1 MNAIL
6 FDANECVGCKACV
19 YACAE
24 ANGLPDTD
32 KEVLSEHRFTA
43 LEVIDEDEEQYV
55 RRMCMH
61 CVEPSCA
68 SACPVGALKKTK
80 LGPVVYDFD
89 KCIGCRYCMVA
100 CPFNVPRYEWD
111 SMTPRIR
118 KCQMCRDRVAEGKQT
133 ACAEA
138 CPTGATTFGERS
150 ELIAEAWRRIDSNP
164 DSYAR
169 HVYGEKEA
177 GGTCVLIIGPQ
188 QVIDALNP
196 NVPDAPLPHRTWFVL
211 SQIPAAVAV
220 VGAGLMGVNWIIQR
234 RMKLANPAS
243 IDGVAH
249 TGGGES

>member
-19 YACAE
+19 YACTSE
-24 ANGLPDTD
+24 NELPDSD
-32 KEVLSEHRFTA
+32 EDRLSDRRFTV
-43 LEVIDEDEEQYV
+43 LEEIDEDEEWYL

-61 CVEPSCA
+61 CVDPSCA
-68 SACPVGALKKTK
+68 SACPVGALKKTD

-100 CPFNVPRYEWD
+100 CPFNIPRYEWD
-111 SMTPRIR
+111 SMTPRVR
-118 KCQMCRDRVAEGKQT
+118 KCQMCRERVAEGKST

-138 CPTGATTFGERS
+138 CPTGATKFGERS
-150 ELIAEAWRRIDSNP
+150 ALIAEAWQRIDSAP
-164 DSYAR
+164 DAYAR

-188 QVIDALNP
+188 GVMDALNP
-196 NVPDAPLPHRTWFVL
+196 NIPDGPLPHRTWFVL

-220 VGAGLMGVNWIIQR
+220 VGAGLVGVNWIIQR
-234 RMKLANPAS
+234 RMKLGDVTTTETREPTEGGAS
-243 IDGVAH
+243 
-249 TGGGES
+249 

>member
-6 FDANECVGCKACV
+6 FDVNECVGCKACV
-19 YACAE
+19 YACAKE
-24 ANGLPDTD
+24 NELPDTD
-32 KEVLSEHRFTA
+32 LEILSEHRFTA
-43 LEVIDEDEEQYV
+43 LEEINEDEEWYL

-68 SACPVGALKKTK
+68 SACPVGALKKTP

-111 SMTPRIR
+111 SMTPRVR
-118 KCQMCRDRVAEGKQT
+118 KCQMCHERVAAGKST

-138 CPTGATTFGERS
+138 CPTGATKSGERS
-150 ELIAEAWRRIDSNP
+150 ALIAEAWRRIDSNP

-188 QVIDALNP
+188 EVIDVLNP
-196 NVPDAPLPHRTWFVL
+196 NVPNTPLPHRTWFVL

-220 VGAGLMGVNWIIQR
+220 VGAGLVGVNWIIQR
-234 RMKLANPAS
+234 RMKLASNTKTS
-243 IDGVAH
+243 TCEH
-249 TGGGES
+249 TKGGKP

>member
-6 FDANECVGCKACV
+6 FDANQCVGCKACV
-19 YACAE
+19 YACARE
-24 ANGLPDTD
+24 NDLPDTD
-32 KEVLSEHRFTA
+32 KERLSQHRFTA
-43 LEVIDEDEEQYV
+43 LEVIDEDEEWYL

-68 SACPVGALKKTK
+68 SACPVGALKKTEA
-80 LGPVVYDFD
+80 GPVVYDFD

-111 SMTPRIR
+111 SMTPRVR
-118 KCQMCRDRVAEGKQT
+118 KCQMCQERVAAGKST

-150 ELIAEAWRRIDSNP
+150 ALVAEAWRRIKSDP
-164 DSYAR
+164 DAYAR

-188 QVIDALNP
+188 EVMNALNP
-196 NVPDAPLPHRTWFVL
+196 NIPNGPLPHRTWFVL
-211 SQIPAAVAV
+211 SQIPAAVGV
-220 VGAGLMGVNWIIQR
+220 VGAGLAGANWIIRR
-234 RMKLANPAS
+234 RMKLATLNASNPREE
-243 IDGVAH
+243 I
-249 TGGGES
+249 EREEP